1 MSDTGRGGDPP
12 DSGSG
17 LQPGLGSALRTP
29 PNRSRFGARA
39 QLFASGIFF
48 GLMAVLT
55 RMACHGPGAF
65 TSGQAATVR
74 FGGGALACLALFAA
88 RPGTFAPV
96 QKRLLVTR
104 GLLGG
109 AAALLY
115 FVALARIPAGEATL
129 LNATHPVFA
138 TLFAVFALGERPTVR
153 LALAL
158 LLTSAGVGCV
168 LGGGTGG
175 LALGW
180 GEAAGMASALLG
192 AGAIVSIRALRPTD
206 NAATI
211 FFAFCLGG
219 FAVSLPVSLDPWPME
234 PRAWALV
241 AAVVALSV
249 AAQLLM
255 THAFGFLTV
264 PEASVWQQVAPVA
277 SYLWALGLLGE
288 SVSALGA
295 VGVALVLLGVA
306 WGAVPGRVR
315 ASKASSATA
324 PS

>member
-1 MSDTGRGGDPP
+1 MSSDAGCGGHR
-12 DSGSG
+12 
-17 LQPGLGSALRTP
+17 AAART
-29 PNRSRFGARA
+29 
-39 QLFASGIFF
+39 QLFASGVLF
-48 GLMAVLT
+48 GLMAVLA
-55 RMACHGPGAF
+55 RLACQQPMGF

-74 FGGGALACLALFAA
+74 FGGGALACLALFAL
-88 RPGTFAPV
+88 RPGTFRPV
-96 QKRLLVTR
+96 QKRLLLTR

-138 TLFAVFALGERPTVR
+138 TLFAVFALGEKPTARLV
-153 LALAL
+153 LALG
-158 LLTSAGVGCV
+158 LTSAGVGCV
-168 LGGGTGG
+168 LGGTGG
-175 LALGW
+175 LSLGW

-219 FAVSLPVSLDPWPME
+219 FAVSLPFAFDAWPLDGSS
-234 PRAWALV
+234 WAL
-241 AAVVALSV
+241 ALAVVALSV

-277 SYLWALGLLGE
+277 SYLWALAILGE
-288 SVSALGA
+288 KTSALGA
-295 VGVALVLLGVA
+295 VGVTLVLVGVG
-306 WGAVPGRVR
+306 WGAVPGRQ
-315 ASKASSATA
+315 ASVPGGQPKGEAGS
-324 PS
+324 PI